1 MVDVKDWI
9 NEYAGLFDETEPK
22 TLAFLNLLDELDES
36 SEEKEVRKPR
46 LGAAEPEEDV
56 DGHTCTEWK
65 ELIGSLSAS
74 EFKK

>member
-36 SEEKEVRKPR
+36 SEEK
-46 LGAAEPEEDV
+46 
-56 DGHTCTEWK
+56 
-65 ELIGSLSAS
+65 
-74 EFKK
+74 